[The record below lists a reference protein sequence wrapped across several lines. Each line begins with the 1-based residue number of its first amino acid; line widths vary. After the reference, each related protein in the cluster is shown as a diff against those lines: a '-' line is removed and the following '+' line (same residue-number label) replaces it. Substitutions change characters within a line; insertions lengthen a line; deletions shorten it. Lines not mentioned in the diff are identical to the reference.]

1 MNKFKNTK
9 SYQFGVICGYIYV
22 LSVILL
28 VIFKNLTDLGIL
40 KTTGYWGIFE
50 HPDTFLSILVILGL
64 FFISLFIL
72 PNIGLG
78 LFLYETMQNDIPET
92 AHKENAFLEIINS
105 IFFILYAWITVL
117 ILIAGCFTPPF
128 IPLIIIFIYF
138 ILRFIKRNKNV

>member
-50 HPDTFLSILVILGL
+50 HPDTFLSMLVILGL

-92 AHKENAFLEIINS
+92 SHKENAFLEIINS